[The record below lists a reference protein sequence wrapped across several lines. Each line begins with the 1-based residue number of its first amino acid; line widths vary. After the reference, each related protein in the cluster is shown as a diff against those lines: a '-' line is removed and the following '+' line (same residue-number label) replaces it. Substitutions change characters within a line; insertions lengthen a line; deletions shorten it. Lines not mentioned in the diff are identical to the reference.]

1 MKRKACFDI
10 ERRRKIK
17 NALMKA
23 GVPINKDTGVEED
36 DENFNDDYDGY
47 ISNITRCDERCQ
59 SENKRNEILRSLYRD
74 AKQNVRTAPR
84 KKDIAEKKYYTTAY
98 GQAEYNEI
106 LNEKYTSEIK
116 DTVEKEKNNFNS
128 KKEKLLLLLQHFDK
142 NISLNNKLNE
152 LNEITLNE
160 NNDLIEKIEQIK
172 STINTNERKVYYDNQ
187 QVDNLKKWK
196 KYTLRYLFILYALIL
211 FMIIRREKGNLN
223 YKILIR
229 VIILLLIPLL
239 FIPVITRAI
248 IAFYNWINNS
258 SQNLSP
264 FELLSK
270 IALETSDEF
279 QLFFGVFYAPLEL
292 LAL

>member
-1 MKRKACFDI
+1 MSKGRK
-10 ERRRKIK
+10 KLK

-23 GVPINKDTGVEED
+23 GVPINNVASVEQD
-36 DENFNDDYDGY
+36 DDFLNNDYDDYDDY
-47 ISNITRCDERCQ
+47 ISNITRCDKRCQ
-59 SENKRNEILRSLYRD
+59 AENKRNEILRLAYND
-74 AKQNVRTAPR
+74 AEQNVITAPSKR
-84 KKDIAEKKYYTTAY
+84 DTAEKKYYTTVY
-98 GQAEYNEI
+98 GQAEYNEL
-106 LNEKYTSEIK
+106 LNEKYMSEIK
-116 DTVEKEKNNFNS
+116 ELVEKEKNDFNY
-128 KKEKLLLLLQHFDK
+128 KKGNLLLLLQQFDK

-160 NNDLIEKIEQIK
+160 NNDLIEKIEKIN

-211 FMIIRREKGNLN
+211 FMILRREKKNLN
-223 YKILIR
+223 YII
-229 VIILLLIPLL
+229 VIKFIVLLLIPLL
-239 FIPVITRAI
+239 FIPVITRI
-248 IAFYNWINNS
+248 IITFYNWINNS
-258 SQNLSP
+258 SQHLSP

-279 QLFFGVFYAPLEL
+279 QLFFGAFYAPLEI